1 MSVMSWGRAI
11 FLYCFYVLII
21 YYTCLV
27 YGMVTKHHTIH
38 HKKSVSKSRRSMRW
52 LFCVR
57 TDGLLR
63 CAGDFEAKKITD
75 IFFYVQNIPISTR
88 IHGRSLCRKR
98 CLGDL
103 LLRCFL
109 DWLMS
114 CRAGLKLF
122 RTSLRGLQ
130 CHIGPSSMLS
140 RHYTGAKSG
149 KITDIIVIFHE
160 FWLVPKGT
168 NLNFYVVGFEPLRHF
183 LPNTAG
189 QLQQSLFQPEE
200 LSSWT

>member
-160 FWLVPKGT
+160 FWLVPYHIG
-168 NLNFYVVGFEPLRHF
+168 
-183 LPNTAG
+183 
-189 QLQQSLFQPEE
+189 
-200 LSSWT
+200 